1 MKKLLRIIV
10 LGLLLTLSAKADDI
24 REFEIEG
31 MSIGDSLLEHV
42 SLERIKSRT
51 TQYYPKSKKYVGYM
65 RIKETKFYD
74 ETIARV
80 VDGDKDYN
88 IVSMNGIINYQNNIS
103 ECYSK
108 KKEIVQEI
116 YSEIGGDKKEYIY
129 NYPNDDSKSDVTD
142 LIFSNGRVRVFCTD
156 YSKSREEKNY
166 GDHLSVAVST
176 SEYLIWLSK
185 SAR

>member
-1 MKKLLRIIV
+1 MKKLLRIVV

-24 REFEIEG
+24 RDFEIEG

-88 IVSMNGIINYQNNIS
+88 IVSMNGIIKYQNNIS

-129 NYPNDDSKSDVTD
+129 NYPNHDSKSDVTD

-166 GDHLSVAVST
+166 MDHFSVAVST
-176 SEYLIWLSK
+176 SEYLKWLS

>member
-1 MKKLLRIIV
+1 MKRLLFILI
-10 LGLLLTLSAKADDI
+10 LTFSFQSLAKADDV
-24 REFEIEG
+24 REFQIEG

-88 IVSMNGIINYQNNIS
+88 IVSMNGIIKYQNNIS

-116 YSEIGGDKKEYIY
+116 YSEICGDKKE
-129 NYPNDDSKSDVTD
+129 
-142 LIFSNGRVRVFCTD
+142 
-156 YSKSREEKNY
+156 
-166 GDHLSVAVST
+166 
-176 SEYLIWLSK
+176 
-185 SAR
+185 